1 MSKRKLMLKVTY
13 ITGAVEYFTEVFDF
27 QSTDYGYRFKVTN
40 EVLKGCYSRRE
51 LSYDYL
57 DSIEIKESCEEWLT
71 ILNQ

>member
-40 EVLKGCYSRRE
+40 EVLKGFYSRRE